1 MASDQ
6 DVVNWLKANPNATDA
21 DIASAMATA
30 GVSPAQMAKV
40 TGLSEGEVAARVAA
54 TVPPNQTVTLGDT
67 IVQPNYQISGS
78 GENQEIGPVASVIT
92 YKTSENKPGGTYQQ
106 YTPAGEFQQTGVQQK
121 VSDPTKQILG
131 IAVAYFVPIIG
142 AEIAASL
149 GTSTAVGTAIAQT
162 AVSVAQGVPLEKA
175 VLNAGTNL
183 LTGSVTGTQDAKD
196 FISGITSDKSTQ
208 DIIKNVSNS
217 VINTVAK
224 GGSER
229 DILTNAVSAASGTVI
244 GQETGSSVIG
254 QGAGTLIATGD
265 PFAAATS
272 AAGTAGSEAARKSTS
287 PPPEKIADSS
297 VTDEFKAPSTLTAR
311 SDLVDAINKADLTD
325 EQRKLLTS
333 ATQGSD
339 VAQALPATVSDA
351 GGGTTARLG
360 LPFAANDPRFV
371 EALKNN
377 PELRQKFTEYTN
389 TYGFTSP
396 QLNVVYKTLIE
407 AELAKDPT
415 YQPLLDEYKKVTG
428 TDYVAP
434 TTDLGELTVTGKR
447 ETPTNIVVSVD
458 PVSSKVL
465 VIDNSGTVTSS
476 TLAPDTVVRPG
487 DSVTVNPTTNV
498 VTPVTPVTPQTPTGP
513 LVTPV
518 PAVTPDV
525 SPTPSVTPSVTPST
539 TPSTTPATVPDP
551 NAVPSTVPST
561 TPSPA
566 VNPAV
571 TPGVT
576 PSPTTGPLIGPAVT
590 PRPVSPLSPV
600 TPVTPT
606 TPTTPTVPVVP
617 VVPPVPPEPE
627 TPTTPPVPPEPPTPP
642 SPPTPP
648 TPPPPTPPVKPT
660 TPPEEPPKPPKPPE
674 EPPEPPVNIT
684 VSTVKGTKPKAQ
696 LPTITGFS
704 RSPLEQAL
712 TAYRPAGEIESELG
726 LGREDVWNE
735 ASLRL
740 KDALGL

>member
-1 MASDQ
+1 MVQRARPIEGDDIEKQ
-6 DVVNWLKANPNATDA
+6 IAELPQEAYETRVDPNNPANWQTFNPKT
-21 DIASAMATA
+21 
-30 GVSPAQMAKV
+30 
-40 TGLSEGEVAARVAA
+40 GEV
-54 TVPPNQTVTLGDT
+54 
-67 IVQPNYQISGS
+67 
-78 GENQEIGPVASVIT
+78 VASGT
-92 YKTSENKPGGTYQQ
+92 FAGGGDKGLT
-106 YTPAGEFQQTGVQQK
+106 A
-121 VSDPTKQILG
+121 
-131 IAVAYFVPIIG
+131 AVAPIAISFVVPIIG
-142 AEIAASL
+142 AEIATAL

-162 AVSVAQGVPLEKA
+162 AVSIAQGVDAEKA
-175 VLNAGTNL
+175 ILNAGTSL
-183 LTGSVTGTQDAKD
+183 LTGSVTGSADAKA
-196 FISGITSDKSTQ
+196 FIEGISSDPATQ
-208 DIIKNVSNS
+208 NVIKNVTNS
-217 VINTVAK
+217 VVNTVAK
-224 GGSER
+224 GGTGTE
-229 DILTNAVSAASGTVI
+229 ILTNAVSAATGTVAGQSLESQTAGQAI
-244 GQETGSSVIG
+244 GT
-254 QGAGTLIATGD
+254 ALATGGD
-265 PFAAATS
+265 ATKAAAA
-272 AAGTAGSEAARKSTS
+272 AAGSAGSDIAKTITKTTS
-287 PPPEKIADSS
+287 PPPEKIAESGI
-297 VTDEFKAPSTLTAR
+297 TEEFKAPSTLTAR
-311 SDLVDAINKADLTD
+311 SDLVDAINRADLTD
-325 EQRKLLTS
+325 EQRRLLTS

-561 TPSPA
+561 APSPA
-566 VNPAV
+566 VKPAV

-576 PSPTTGPLIGPAVT
+576 PSPAVGPLVGPEVT
-590 PRPVSPLSPV
+590 PVPVSPLSPR

-627 TPTTPPVPPEPPTPP
+627 TPTTPPVSPELPTPP

-648 TPPPPTPPVKPT
+648 TPPPPTPPKKPT

-674 EPPEPPVNIT
+674 EPPELPVNIT
-684 VSTVKGTKPKAQ
+684 VSTVKGTRPKAQ